1 MNYNGNSGKDI
12 LLLIPK
18 ALLEIKKENILM
30 IFLSGNYNM
39 NPKADNRTKE
49 NELCIEHKFGDQRE
63 LSVNPGSGIYWLW
76 NGWGTG
82 LDLL

>member
-12 LLLIPK
+12 PLLIPK

-49 NELCIEHKFGDQRE
+49 NELCIEHKFWDQRE
-63 LSVNPGSGIYWLW
+63 LSVNPDSGIY
-76 NGWGTG
+76 
-82 LDLL
+82 